1 MAWNIDVK
9 TTTIANCFRH
19 CKIRSE
25 ENDEQE
31 LGEINE
37 GVEGLNEV
45 ISNLR
50 YRNVMDVEHLLN
62 YPNENDAVMES
73 PTDEEIIESVMST
86 DEGTDPEPDD
96 SNVIPSV
103 SSKEAFQTLTTL
115 NNYLLQHEQ
124 NIPGAFEI
132 LSDLSNDA
140 ETSRPIQSSSRFDS
154 SRTHIDSRVLQSS
167 ETVEKNEKRKTV
179 TVIIPQLEE
188 LGIRRPG

>member
-1 MAWNIDVK
+1 MSPVQNIDVK

-50 YRNVMDVEHLLN
+50 YKNVMDVEHLLN

-103 SSKEAFQTLTTL
+103 SSKEAFQALTTL

-124 NIPGAFEI
+124 NIPGVIFALNKVKDEI
-132 LSDLSNDA
+132 NFGFGGKKKQA
-140 ETSRPIQSSSRFDS
+140 T
-154 SRTHIDSRVLQSS
+154 ID
-167 ETVEKNEKRKTV
+167 TYFNKN
-179 TVIIPQLEE
+179 
-188 LGIRRPG
+188 